1 MTVAKAWN
9 GPLGQHWAAHP
20 DRYDAMLD
28 GFDAALFDAAAI
40 AAGDRVLDIGCGSGL
55 TTRMAARRAPAG
67 RVTGVDI
74 SAPLVGRAGELTDT
88 ERFPQ
93 VDYRLDDAQTC
104 AFEPGGYDLAIS
116 RGGVMFFADPVA
128 AFTNIAGALRPGG
141 RLAFICPQPAQP
153 DGEERKA
160 LGLLASLLGRDH
172 TAENAVATAMASLS
186 DPERIHQVL
195 GAAGFTDIRVTG
207 VSADT
212 CWGKDAADA
221 VGFFVSRTPG
231 LTVSDATRA
240 AMTEALL
247 PHESPRG
254 VMLRAGVWTVTAH
267 TGRRASRAGRDC
279 ADGAQGSCADGAQ
292 GLIRQ
297 ESRDSP

>member
-1 MTVAKAWN
+1 MTVTEAWN
-9 GPLGQHWAAHP
+9 GLLGQHWAAHP
-20 DRYDAMLD
+20 DRYNAMLD
-28 GFDAALFDAAAI
+28 GFDGPLFDAAAI
-40 AAGDRVLDIGCGSGL
+40 GPGDRVVDIGCGSGL
-55 TTRMAARRAPAG
+55 TTRMAAHRAPGG

-74 SAPLVGRAGELTDT
+74 SEPLVGRARALTDGAQ
-88 ERFPQ
+88 FPH
-93 VDYRLDDAQTC
+93 VTYRLGDAQTC

-141 RLAFICPQPAQP
+141 RLVFLCPQPAQP

-172 TAENAVATAMASLS
+172 TTENAVATAMASLS
-186 DPERIHQVL
+186 EPERIHEVL
-195 GAAGFTDIRVTG
+195 GAAGFTDIEVTG

-221 VGFFVSRTPG
+221 VEFFVSRTPG
-231 LTVSDATRA
+231 LAVSDATRA
-240 AMTEALL
+240 AMTDALL

-254 VMLRAGVWTVTAH
+254 VLLRAGVWVVTAH
-267 TGRRASRAGRDC
+267 T
-279 ADGAQGSCADGAQ
+279 
-292 GLIRQ
+292 
-297 ESRDSP
+297 P

>member
-1 MTVAKAWN
+1 MTVAEAWN

-20 DRYDAMLD
+20 DRYNAMLD
-28 GFDAALFDAAAI
+28 GFDGPLFDAAAVGT
-40 AAGDRVLDIGCGSGL
+40 GDRVVDIGCGSGL
-55 TTRMAARRAPAG
+55 TTRMAARRTPDG

-74 SAPLVGRAGELTDT
+74 SEPLVARARALTDGEQLPHVT
-88 ERFPQ
+88 
-93 VDYRLDDAQTC
+93 YRLGDAQSC

-141 RLAFICPQPAQP
+141 RLAFLCPQPAQP

-172 TAENAVATAMASLS
+172 TTENAVAAAMASLS
-186 DPERIHQVL
+186 EPERIHQVL
-195 GAAGFTDIRVTG
+195 GAAGFVDIEVTG

-221 VGFFVSRTPG
+221 VEFFVSRTPG
-231 LTVSDATRA
+231 LTVSDSTRA
-240 AMTEALL
+240 AMTDALL
-247 PHESPRG
+247 PHESPSG
-254 VMLRAGVWTVTAH
+254 VMLRAGVWVVTAH
-267 TGRRASRAGRDC
+267 T
-279 ADGAQGSCADGAQ
+279 
-292 GLIRQ
+292 
-297 ESRDSP
+297 P